1 MNNHTTIP
9 ITTTISNILVTLTS
23 HSTITTTAI
32 SSASGKVSINPA
44 PAISVAATAQDANF
58 ETRLNAMENAIYK
71 LESTL
76 EKFISILGVS
86 LEEKMIE
93 DICLISESILP
104 NLKLIRPLTMRVT
117 VPRLLERNPSEML

>member
-23 HSTITTTAI
+23 PSTITTTAI

-93 DICLISESILP
+93 DI
-104 NLKLIRPLTMRVT
+104 
-117 VPRLLERNPSEML
+117 